1 MTSDATVEPKQ
12 FAQDFVWWFQKW
24 DHVKYKET
32 VYNGKWYPVAPGV
45 PLDKIGSGSDTEYHR
60 VAHRLAEWK
69 PKTGTSKNDPAELIQ
84 SLPQTLSSGQ
94 FYKGQRGSDRAV
106 RQYHV
111 PLYRISGLNGH
122 ARMLTFVNFV
132 GNNPELAEQLYEKLN
147 VPQEV
152 RDYYDQLLS
161 YENEII
167 LVEDIAKGLQEYDY
181 IPDASIDEMLD
192 GVFQW
197 GRDLTLFGE
206 SGCDP

>member
-1 MTSDATVEPKQ
+1 MK
-12 FAQDFVWWFQKW
+12 
-24 DHVKYKET
+24 
-32 VYNGKWYPVAPGV
+32 
-45 PLDKIGSGSDTEYHR
+45 
-60 VAHRLAEWK
+60 
-69 PKTGTSKNDPAELIQ
+69 
-84 SLPQTLSSGQ
+84 SSGQ

-122 ARMLTFVNFV
+122 ARMLTFVNIV

-152 RDYYDQLLS
+152 RDYYDQLIS
-161 YENEII
+161 YEKEII

-181 IPDASIDEMLD
+181 IPDASIDEMLN

-197 GRDLTLFGE
+197 GRDLTFFGE
-206 SGCDP
+206 SDCDP